1 VTGKKRIANYGRPFC
16 GRARRTS
23 SSDPSPITRHSSL
36 VAILSCCCLAPPS
49 VHALTIEH
57 SSATYA
63 DKHYQYEMTALL
75 DAPLDEVRT
84 VLRDYEG
91 YRQLDSRIL
100 EARVL
105 ERPEHYIAILE
116 TTLRVCMGPFCRNVK
131 RIERVEESPLE
142 LTAVAD
148 AARSDVKFGET
159 HMMLSTSE
167 GRTRVSYRTNIVPG
181 FWVPAVV
188 GRRWLLNTLEDATTD
203 LFRSIEAKA
212 QQGLVISDQ

>member
-1 VTGKKRIANYGRPFC
+1 
-16 GRARRTS
+16 
-23 SSDPSPITRHSSL
+23 
-36 VAILSCCCLAPPS
+36 
-49 VHALTIEH
+49 
-57 SSATYA
+57 
-63 DKHYQYEMTALL
+63 MTALL
-75 DAPLDEVRT
+75 DAPLEQVQA

-105 ERPEHYIAILE
+105 ERPAHFVAVLE

-131 RIERVEESPLE
+131 RVERVEESPLE

-159 HMMLSTSE
+159 HMMLSNSE
-167 GRTRVSYRTNIVPG
+167 GRTRVSYRTSIVPG

-212 QQGLVISDQ
+212 RQGSVISDQ